1 MIDLL
6 ITVLTIVVGLG
17 VFGAVLLGAY
27 WLVSHFP
34 GRWRDRGFVWV
45 FAGPAIVML
54 IIGLM
59 IPAIRTIFFS
69 FRSDDPVNPTFV
81 GLKWYKDIFQA
92 RDNRLTVLNNVTW
105 VVLGT
110 LGTTMFALTV
120 ARFADGI
127 KGEKTAKSL
136 IFIPTCV
143 SLVGSGLIWKFV
155 YADNARQGLLNA
167 ITKAIPGLPKS
178 WGGEGTN
185 NWVLN
190 QGYAGLNPPKGW
202 PGFNTFLLIVIFI
215 WTSAGI
221 ATVIFSAAI
230 KGVPESLV
238 EAAKVDGATNKQI
251 FYKVTLPYI
260 RPTIITVMTLT
271 TIAALKAFD
280 IVAAVTGGRFGT
292 SLLANRFLDE
302 IFLQQRDGHGSAFAV
317 LIFVLVIPFV
327 VISRRAQK
335 KAEEMIGG

>member
-1 MIDLL
+1 MVDLL
-6 ITVLTIVVGLG
+6 GTILTIVIGLG
-17 VFGAVLLGAY
+17 IFAAVLVAAY
-27 WLVSHFP
+27 WLASHLP
-34 GRWRDRGFVWV
+34 GRWRERGFVGV
-45 FAGPAIVML
+45 FVGPAVVLL
-54 IIGLM
+54 IAGLLV
-59 IPAIRTIFFS
+59 PAIRTIVFS
-69 FRSDDPVNPTFV
+69 LRSDAVNPTFV
-81 GLKWYKDIFQA
+81 GFKWYQDIFSE
-92 RDNRLTVLNNVTW
+92 RDNRLTVLNNLTW
-105 VVLGT
+105 VVVGT
-110 LGTTMFALTV
+110 LGTTLFALTV

-127 KGEKTAKSL
+127 KGEKAAKSL

-155 YADNARQGLLNA
+155 YADNSRQGLLNT
-167 ITKAIPGLPKS
+167 ITKVIPGLPKS
-178 WGGEGTN
+178 WGGEGAN

-190 QGYAGLNPPKGW
+190 PGYGGISPPKGM

-230 KGVPESLV
+230 KGVPESLI
-238 EAAKVDGATNKQI
+238 EAAKIDGATNKQI

-260 RPTIITVMTLT
+260 RSTIVTVMTLV
-271 TIAALKAFD
+271 TISGLKAFD

-317 LIFVLVIPFV
+317 VIFILVIPFV

-335 KAEEMIGG
+335 KAEEMMGS